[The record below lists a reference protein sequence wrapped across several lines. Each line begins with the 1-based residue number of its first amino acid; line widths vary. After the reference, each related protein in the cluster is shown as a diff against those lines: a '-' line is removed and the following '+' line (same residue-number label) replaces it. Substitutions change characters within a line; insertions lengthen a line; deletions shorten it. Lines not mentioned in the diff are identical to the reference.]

1 MKFSP
6 RVLAF
11 TRPFAAFKKPIYQK
25 QVAHPVPNASKKNS
39 DLARS
44 MDLFGV
50 NVYLYMSHN
59 VHVISCLYF
68 GQGIFVPNSGVQ

>member
-6 RVLAF
+6 RVLLLF
-11 TRPFAAFKKPIYQK
+11 VRLLPLKNLYQK
-25 QVAHPVPNASKKNS
+25 QVAHPVSNASKKNR

-50 NVYLYMSHN
+50 NVYIYMSHN

-68 GQGIFVPNSGVQ
+68 WAYSYTTVANMS